1 MEKYEHIKEL
11 TKPIRE
17 DLQSGAAEIALRA
30 ITVFHSVL
38 GGPESHN
45 VDELKD
51 ALGVASQELLNA
63 QPAMA
68 PLFHLCNTVLLAIAN
83 AKTTAAV
90 EKDCQDALET
100 FERTLCESAAGI
112 AERMYELIP
121 PGELVFAYSFSSTVV
136 SSLLNARARGRYFRV
151 ACTES
156 RPSLEGRKLAKQLS
170 SGNIEVI
177 YTFDSAMSLVLPN
190 CSVAFMGSDCVG
202 MPGVVNKVGSF
213 LLALACKE
221 LNIPLYV
228 LAGSEKIVGDERLFE
243 FEKHERPG
251 EEVWET
257 RKEDGK
263 EGIPKGVRVLNHQF
277 ELVPLNLVTGI
288 VTEKG
293 VLKEKDIE
301 KYVKTTKVHDSLKL
315 EPVTF

>member
-1 MEKYEHIKEL
+1 MEKHEQIKEL
-11 TKPIRE
+11 IKPIRE

-30 ITVFHSVL
+30 ITIFQTVL
-38 GGPESHN
+38 SGPESSSAE
-45 VDELKD
+45 ELKE
-51 ALGVASQELLNA
+51 ALSAAVKGLLDA

-68 PLFHLCNTVLLAIAN
+68 PLFYLCNTVLLAVAGSRTVPEIQKA
-83 AKTTAAV
+83 
-90 EKDCQDALET
+90 CQDALDS
-100 FERTLCESAAGI
+100 FEKTLCDSAASI
-112 AERMYELIP
+112 AEQTYELIP

-156 RPSLEGRKLAKQLS
+156 RPASEGRKLAKQLS
-170 SGNIEVI
+170 SGNVEVI
-177 YTFDSAMSLVLPN
+177 HTFDSAMSLVLPN
-190 CSVAFMGSDCVG
+190 CSVAFMGCDCVG
-202 MPGVVNKVGSF
+202 MPGVVNKVGSY

-228 LAGSEKIVGDERLFE
+228 LAGSEKIVDDERLFE
-243 FEKHERPG
+243 FERHERPG
-251 EEVWET
+251 EEVWEN
-257 RKEDGK
+257 
-263 EGIPKGVRVLNHQF
+263 IPKGVRVLNHQF

-301 KYVKTTKVHDSLKL
+301 KYVTNIKVHDSLKL